1 MKNRSNLAWKPE
13 LFYKEISPIRK
24 NNEKIR
30 LQTDLEFQQNEIK
43 KLNEKYNIEMFS
55 TKVRGGK
62 AFAAEQKIRE
72 FKKILL
78 KSKRL
83 HKVTKT
89 KRFEPRKIIQKAANN
104 MNLTTS
110 QKYSL
115 PPDKIE
121 KKSLESENFQVYDFH
136 RLLKVSRD
144 AERYER
150 HDINFDKKARRKLRS
165 PLIVGE
171 KVLVLAERIRKKNAP
186 GNLYKSTTENISFF
200 NREQVYKVRK
210 VFSRE
215 DSYDYWISKVDSEK
229 IIEQR
234 FLCQELFVLK
244 NQFN

>member
-1 MKNRSNLAWKPE
+1 
-13 LFYKEISPIRK
+13 
-24 NNEKIR
+24 
-30 LQTDLEFQQNEIK
+30 
-43 KLNEKYNIEMFS
+43 MFC

-83 HKVTKT
+83 HKATKT

-104 MNLTTS
+104 KNLTTL
-110 QKYSL
+110 QKYGL
-115 PPDKIE
+115 PPDTIE
-121 KKSLESENFQVYDFH
+121 KKSLKNENFCEVYDFH
-136 RLLKVSRD
+136 RLFKVSRD

-150 HDINFDKKARRKLRS
+150 HDINFDKKAHKKLRS
-165 PLIVGE
+165 PLVVGE
-171 KVLVLAERIRKKNAP
+171 KVLVLAERIRKKDAP
-186 GNLYKSTTENISFF
+186 GNLYKSTTANISFF
-200 NREQVYKVRK
+200 NREQIYKVRK

-234 FLCQELFVLK
+234 FLRQELLALK
-244 NQFN
+244 NQFI